1 MKATEP
7 IVGGP
12 YRRVPRFEEAVGI
25 HRAKKPKAPPI
36 DRSGL
41 MAVHSYE
48 LGYLRDPFDRL
59 KQREIEVELHRAIQL
74 HAKKEAW

>member
-1 MKATEP
+1 MKAIQPE
-7 IVGGP
+7 VGGP
-12 YRRVPRFEEAVGI
+12 YRRGPRFEEAVGI

-41 MAVHSYE
+41 MAVNSYE

-59 KQREIEVELHRAIQL
+59 KQREI
-74 HAKKEAW
+74 